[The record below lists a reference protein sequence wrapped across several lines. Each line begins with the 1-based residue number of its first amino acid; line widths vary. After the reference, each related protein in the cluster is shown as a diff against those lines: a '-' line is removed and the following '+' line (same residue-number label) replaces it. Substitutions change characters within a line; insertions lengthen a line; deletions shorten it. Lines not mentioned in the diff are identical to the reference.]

1 MYSRILIH
9 FFILKNLQCHFN
21 FTKFQEICEYP
32 RLMVEGISHH
42 DATQGHLGNCWF
54 VAACSVLSGVP
65 EMWSKV
71 VPQAEEQEF
80 SPDHAG
86 IFRFRFWR
94 FGSWIEVCIGKSKSI
109 SFIICLQ
116 KLSVCLQFFR

>member
-1 MYSRILIH
+1 
-9 FFILKNLQCHFN
+9 
-21 FTKFQEICEYP
+21 
-32 RLMVEGISHH
+32 MVEGISHH

-71 VPQAEEQEF
+71 VPNAEEQEF
-80 SPDHAG
+80 SPDHSG

-94 FGSWIEVCIGKSKSI
+94 FGSWIEVCIGK
-109 SFIICLQ
+109 
-116 KLSVCLQFFR
+116 